1 MAQHDE
7 SRTGAPIS
15 EGARTLEGA
24 GAESPGWLLSTGGDE
39 LLERSPNRSD
49 GCPAGGVIAHH
60 QGPAECIFDL
70 HPDFLADQ
78 HASQVVPRSEGIGV
92 EVDKRVETSIGDGT
106 EVECC
111 CAETPKLSP
120 AWIGCRKPVD
130 RNHRQVERNRL
141 SPRQHHAVD
150 PGATASGGVPPH
162 PTRVV
167 MNDSGTSA
175 PAVDDANTRR
185 KPGKGTRRVRRAVE
199 RIEHSDRPLTS
210 ATGLLTHHVDARITK
225 NPQRCCIGCKVAC
238 VLAVSLPRQT
248 PIVMVIE
255 HVDDSIDGGV
265 EHGEEVVVG
274 HGGSRPHQRCCGEA
288 TGENRGRLRA
298 MAVIDLQGFVADLK
312 DHVAEHGFHVHDER
326 HFIETYTNRQTWEID
341 LHPDRAC
348 DGPLDMHM
356 ALEVDPR
363 TLIAFEDEVIR
374 VGEDGEPD
382 ETIAI
387 PVTISFALPPLPA
400 GPDLLVLATELAG
413 IGSTE
418 LPLEVSAVDS
428 FAAVTDA
435 PERAVAMVARVN
447 ASLGRILLGREVL
460 CEELDRCQQVAE
472 FLLDRA
478 PVWLD
483 DTLS

>member
-1 MAQHDE
+1 MI
-7 SRTGAPIS
+7 T
-15 EGARTLEGA
+15 
-24 GAESPGWLLSTGGDE
+24 
-39 LLERSPNRSD
+39 
-49 GCPAGGVIAHH
+49 HH
-60 QGPAECIFDL
+60 QGSAECIFDL
-70 HPDFLADQ
+70 DPGLLADQ
-78 HASQVVPRSEGIGV
+78 HASQVVPRAERIGV
-92 EVDKRVETSIGDGT
+92 EVDKRVEASIGDGT

-111 CAETPKLSP
+111 CAETPKLRP

-130 RNHRQVERNRL
+130 RNHRRVERNRL
-141 SPRQHHAVD
+141 SPRQHHTVD
-150 PGATASGGVPPH
+150 PGATPGDGVPPH
-162 PTRVV
+162 PACVV
-167 MNDSGTSA
+167 VNDSGTSA
-175 PAVDDANTRR
+175 PAVDDADTRCE
-185 KPGKGTRRVRRAVE
+185 PGKGTRRVRRAVE
-199 RIEHSDRPLTS
+199 RIEHSDQPLAS
-210 ATGLLTHHVDARITK
+210 ATGLLTHHVDGRITK
-225 NPQRCCIGCKVAC
+225 DPQRCCIGCKVTC

-248 PIVMVIE
+248 PIVVIIE
-255 HVDDSIDGGV
+255 HVDDSIDCGMK
-265 EHGEEVVVG
+265 HSEEVVVG

-374 VGEDGEPD
+374 AGEDGEPD

-413 IGSTE
+413 VGSTE